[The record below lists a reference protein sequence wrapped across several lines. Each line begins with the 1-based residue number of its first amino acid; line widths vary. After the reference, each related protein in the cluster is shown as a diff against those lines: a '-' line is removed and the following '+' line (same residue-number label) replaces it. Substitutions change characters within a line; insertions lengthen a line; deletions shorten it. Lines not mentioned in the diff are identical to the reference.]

1 VTPESR
7 YGRAMSER
15 SEYLRDQAEKCR
27 THARDMTDHAT
38 QEQLLLLAAEYIM
51 RAVQIESDERA
62 GGSLH

>member
-1 VTPESR
+1 MTPKTR

-27 THARDMTDHAT
+27 THARDMTDLAT
-38 QEQLLLLAAEYIM
+38 QQELLSLATEYIM
-51 RAVQIESDERA
+51 RAVQIETEERA

>member
-1 VTPESR
+1 
-7 YGRAMSER
+7 MSER